1 MIEFNLLP
9 DIKQQYLKAKRL
21 KKIII
26 FIVVVISTLSL
37 VLFAFSYWYVYF
49 NQKNNIKNLNNE
61 ITSSIRH
68 IKSNPNLNK
77 ILTIQNQLNSLPNIL
92 SQSPKVSRIFNFM
105 AELTPA
111 NATISDLTINLSSNS
126 ISINGGADSLNT
138 VNQFVDTLKYAKYN
152 NGSSKNNAPF
162 SSVTLA
168 SFSYSSSASSTTP
181 AQFTITF
188 NYDPTLF
195 NNTDNI
201 QLVVPNITTTRS
213 ILNQPKILFQSNTKG

>member
-68 IKSNPNLNK
+68 IKGNPNLNK

-152 NGSSKNNAPF
+152 NGSSKNNVPF

>member
-68 IKSNPNLNK
+68 IKGNPNLNK